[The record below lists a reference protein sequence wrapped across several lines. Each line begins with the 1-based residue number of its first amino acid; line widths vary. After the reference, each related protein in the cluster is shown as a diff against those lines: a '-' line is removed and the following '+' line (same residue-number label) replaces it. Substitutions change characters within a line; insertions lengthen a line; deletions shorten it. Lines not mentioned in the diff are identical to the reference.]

1 MRLNTNDGD
10 FECDRCIRMQRSHSK
25 SSSGRMA
32 LQVGESLRSA
42 FVNHNESQPKVT
54 HQSYSST
61 LGSALELISE
71 QGLPGM
77 ADAIRVLVNEAM
89 KIQRADFLD
98 AQPHERAESRRGYA
112 NGYKPKTV
120 ATRVGEIEFAVPQ
133 VRDRID
139 GERFYPSALEKGIRS
154 ERALKLAVAEMYVQ
168 GVSTR
173 KVAAITEELC
183 GVSISSTQVSRA
195 AALLDEELDR
205 WRNRELGKCRYL
217 ILDARYEKVRHG
229 GSVVSAAVLIAI
241 GVDEHG
247 RRSILGVSVSR
258 SEAEVHWRDFLDSLR
273 TRGLHGLRMIV
284 SDDHAGLRQ
293 ALSAAFTGVAWQR
306 CQFHLQR
313 NAAPRVPKIAMRA
326 DVARQLRAIFN
337 APDQSEAERLLDK
350 LLATYESTAPE
361 LASWARDNVP
371 HGFAVFEL
379 PPSHRRCLRTT
390 NMLERI
396 NKELLRRTRVAT
408 LFPNDASLLRLVTAV
423 LMEVTEDWETG
434 RRYLSMD
441 AE

>member
-1 MRLNTNDGD
+1 
-10 FECDRCIRMQRSHSK
+10 
-25 SSSGRMA
+25 
-32 LQVGESLRSA
+32 
-42 FVNHNESQPKVT
+42 
-54 HQSYSST
+54 
-61 LGSALELISE
+61 LELISE

-77 ADAIRVLVNEAM
+77 ADAIRILVNEAM
-89 KIQRADFLD
+89 KLQRSEFLD

-120 ATRVGEIEFAVPQ
+120 STRVGEIEFAVPQ
-133 VRDRID
+133 VRDRIE

-183 GVSISSTQVSRA
+183 GVQISSTQVSRA
-195 AALLDEELDR
+195 SALLDEELER
-205 WRNRELGKCRYL
+205 WRNRALGKCRYL

-229 GSVVSAAVLIAI
+229 GSVVSAAVLVAI
-241 GVDEHG
+241 GVDEEGH
-247 RRSILGVSVSR
+247 RSILGVSVSR
-258 SEAEVHWRDFLDSLR
+258 SEAEVHWREFLDGLR
-273 TRGLHGLRMIV
+273 ARGLHGLQMIV

-313 NAAPRVPKIAMRA
+313 NAAPRVPKIALRP

-337 APDQSEAERLLDK
+337 APELSEAERLLDK
-350 LLATYESTAPE
+350 FLVTYESTAPD
-361 LASWARDNVP
+361 LAQWARDNVP
-371 HGFAVFEL
+371 QGFAVFEL
-379 PPSHRRCLRTT
+379 PPNHRRCLRTT

>member
-1 MRLNTNDGD
+1 
-10 FECDRCIRMQRSHSK
+10 
-25 SSSGRMA
+25 MA

-42 FVNHNESQPKVT
+42 FDNYNESKTEVT
-54 HQSYSST
+54 HQTHSST

-89 KIQRADFLD
+89 KLQRAEFLG

-120 ATRVGEIEFAVPQ
+120 STRVGEIEFAVPQ
-133 VRDRID
+133 VRDRVD
-139 GERFYPSALEKGIRS
+139 GDRFYPSALEKGIRS

-195 AALLDEELDR
+195 AALLDEELDH

-241 GVDEHG
+241 GVDEHR

-258 SEAEVHWRDFLDSLR
+258 SEAEVHWRDFLDNLR
-273 TRGLHGLRMIV
+273 ARGLHGLR
-284 SDDHAGLRQ
+284 
-293 ALSAAFTGVAWQR
+293 
-306 CQFHLQR
+306 
-313 NAAPRVPKIAMRA
+313 
-326 DVARQLRAIFN
+326 
-337 APDQSEAERLLDK
+337 
-350 LLATYESTAPE
+350 
-361 LASWARDNVP
+361 
-371 HGFAVFEL
+371 
-379 PPSHRRCLRTT
+379 RR
-390 NMLERI
+390 
-396 NKELLRRTRVAT
+396 
-408 LFPNDASLLRLVTAV
+408 
-423 LMEVTEDWETG
+423 G
-434 RRYLSMD
+434 
-441 AE
+441 

>member
-1 MRLNTNDGD
+1 
-10 FECDRCIRMQRSHSK
+10 
-25 SSSGRMA
+25 
-32 LQVGESLRSA
+32 
-42 FVNHNESQPKVT
+42 
-54 HQSYSST
+54 
-61 LGSALELISE
+61 
-71 QGLPGM
+71 M
-77 ADAIRVLVNEAM
+77 ADAIRILVNEAM
-89 KIQRADFLD
+89 KLQRSEFLD
-98 AQPHERAESRRGYA
+98 AQPHERVESRRGYA

-139 GERFYPSALEKGIRS
+139 GERFYPSALERGIRS
-154 ERALKLAVAEMYVQ
+154 ELALKLAVAEMYVQ

-183 GVSISSTQVSRA
+183 GVSVSSTQVSRA
-195 AALLDEELDR
+195 ATLLDEELER
-205 WRNRELGKCRYL
+205 WRTRELGRCRYL
-217 ILDARYEKVRHG
+217 VLDARYEKVRHG

-247 RRSILGVSVSR
+247 RRSVLGVSVSR
-258 SEAEVHWRDFLDSLR
+258 SEAEVHWRDFLDDLR
-273 TRGLHGLRMIV
+273 TRGLHGLQMIV

-293 ALSAAFTGVAWQR
+293 ALMAAFTGVTWQR

-313 NAAPRVPKIAMRA
+313 NAAPRVPKVAMRPE
-326 DVARQLRAIFN
+326 VARQLRAIFN
-337 APDQSEAERLLDK
+337 APDLHEAERLLDK
-350 LLATYESTAPE
+350 LLANYESSAPD
-361 LASWARDNVP
+361 LVQWARDNVP
-371 HGFAVFEL
+371 HGFAVFDL

-423 LMEVTEDWETG
+423 LMEVSEDWETG